1 MHSRTLRTF
10 TLLSALVLLGLVGMQ
25 AYWFRQAYQTED
37 RDFDRRVTSALRVVC
52 QRLIEAGP
60 HPNNLLP
67 RPVERVSANYYT
79 AQINDV
85 IDPVVL
91 EAFLTQEFARHDLR
105 TSFEYGI
112 YDCQRSQMEYG
123 GFVCHTAPCD
133 SARSVKYRFP
143 RVAGQNYFFGV
154 YFPEKRGYLFSQL
167 GIWAASSAAL
177 LVVTGFLAYA
187 LFLIFRQKRLSEI
200 QTDFV
205 NNLTHEFKTPLST
218 ILISTD
224 VLTKPNQPADRLA
237 QYAGLIRAEA
247 NRLRQHVDTVL
258 QTARIDE
265 PAAGLSWET
274 VDVHAVL
281 RELVAEAPPDWQAR
295 GTRIETDLGAP
306 NARIRADRRH
316 VATVFR
322 NLLDNAVKY
331 ATQAPEI
338 LIQTRNEGGVL
349 KITVSDNGVGIA
361 DDQLRRIFDKF
372 YRVPTGAVHD
382 VKGFGLGLYYVRTMV
397 RRFRGR
403 VEVRSR
409 PGEGSTFGL
418 MFKTVSTA

>member
-1 MHSRTLRTF
+1 MTSRTLRTF
-10 TLLSALVLLGLVGMQ
+10 TLLSVLVLLGLVGMQ

-52 QRLIEAGP
+52 QRLVEAGP
-60 HPNNLLP
+60 HPNHVLP

-91 EAFLTQEFARHDLR
+91 EEFLKQEFARHDLR
-105 TSFEYGI
+105 TNFEYGI

-123 GFVCHTAPCD
+123 GFVCHTANCD
-133 SARSVKYRFP
+133 STRSVKYRFP

-154 YFPEKRGYLFSQL
+154 YFPEKRGYLFNQL

-187 LFLIFRQKRLSEI
+187 LFVIFRQKRLSEI

-224 VLTKPNQPADRLA
+224 VLTKPNQPAERLA
-237 QYAGLIRAEA
+237 QYATLIRAEA

-258 QTARIDE
+258 QTARVDQ
-265 PAAGLSWET
+265 PMDGLTWET
-274 VDVHAVL
+274 VDVHEVI
-281 RELVAEAPPDWQAR
+281 REFVAEQPPAWQER
-295 GTRIETDLGAP
+295 GTQIEIKLLAT
-306 NARIRADRRH
+306 NSRIRADRRH
-316 VATVFR
+316 VATVFH

-331 ATQAPEI
+331 ATQAPH
-338 LIQTRNEGGVL
+338 LTIQTQNEGGLL
-349 KITVSDNGVGIA
+349 KISFSDNGIGIA

-372 YRVPTGAVHD
+372 YRVPTGDVHN

-403 VEVRSR
+403 IEVRSR
-409 PGEGSTFGL
+409 VGEGSTFGL
-418 MFKTVSTA
+418 AFKTVESA

>member
-1 MHSRTLRTF
+1 MTSRTLRTF
-10 TLLSALVLLGLVGMQ
+10 TVLSALVLLGLVGMQ
-25 AYWFRQAYQTED
+25 AYWFRQAYQAED

-52 QRLIEAGP
+52 QRLVEAGP

-91 EAFLTQEFARHDLR
+91 EAFLKQEFARHDLR
-105 TSFEYGI
+105 PNFEYGI
-112 YDCQRSQMEYG
+112 YDCQRSQMQYG
-123 GFVCHTAPCD
+123 GFVCHTANCD

-143 RVAGQNYFFGV
+143 HVAGQNYFFGV
-154 YFPEKRGYLFSQL
+154 YFPEKRSYLFNQL

-187 LFLIFRQKRLSEI
+187 LFVIFRQKRLSEI

-218 ILISTD
+218 ILIATD
-224 VLTKPNQPADRLA
+224 VLTKPNQPAERLA
-237 QYAGLIRAEA
+237 QYATLIRAEA

-258 QTARIDE
+258 QTARVDQAKE
-265 PAAGLSWET
+265 ALTWET
-274 VDVHAVL
+274 VDVHEVV
-281 RELVAEAPPDWQAR
+281 RELATEQPPAWQQK
-295 GTRIETDLGAP
+295 GTRIEVQLRAE
-306 NARIRADRRH
+306 NAKIKADRRH
-316 VATVFR
+316 VATVFH

-331 ATQAPEI
+331 AERPP
-338 LIQTRNEGGVL
+338 LIRIETESEGPLL
-349 KITVSDNGVGIA
+349 KISVSDNGIGIA
-361 DDQLRRIFDKF
+361 SDQQRRIFDKF
-372 YRVPTGAVHD
+372 YRVPTGDVHN

-403 VEVRSR
+403 IDVRSR
-409 PGEGSTFGL
+409 VGEGSTFGL
-418 MFKTVSTA
+418 IFKTIEPA